1 MRINTDINILPLDL
15 EFKENAYLVD
25 GVLVIKLKF
34 DKCEKILL
42 DIDFDYG
49 QCESGKPL
57 KKNISKP
64 RHMNNI
70 FMYSPTLLKE
80 FIEEY

>member
-1 MRINTDINILPLDL
+1 MYACNAFVDL

-49 QCESGKPL
+49 HCDSG
-57 KKNISKP
+57 
-64 RHMNNI
+64 
-70 FMYSPTLLKE
+70 
-80 FIEEY
+80 